1 MALHL
6 LYVNGLPNSGFLSW
20 PQILPAFP
28 VYLRLAWRQVLACKD
43 GPKPSLP
50 EEACSLV
57 GRQSCQPTVQLLVPK
72 KWKKWKGKWSPLGGV
87 SRRGEAGRGGLK
99 EGLMGGG
106 QRGADELRT

>member
-50 EEACSLV
+50 GEACSQV
-57 GRQSCQPTVQLLVPK
+57 GRQSCQPTVQLLFP
-72 KWKKWKGKWSPLGGV
+72 KKWKGKWSPLGGV
-87 SRRGEAGRGGLK
+87 RGGGEVGQGGLK
-99 EGLMGGG
+99 EGIMGGG
-106 QRGADELRT
+106 AKKG